1 MSRRTRHPF
10 FCNGNSTID
19 ASRLALAIAAALATS
34 ASTAASD
41 TVHYASFARA
51 RADGTLSTRFEAPVL
66 PARVAAAV
74 PRKPTKRPVTSCADD
89 GKPGTLRQVI
99 ADATDGSVIDLSQLA
114 CNRIV
119 LQQGI
124 IEIDWQINELTIK
137 GPGRQALTI
146 DGGGV
151 DGIFSYPGSG
161 TLELRDLSIAN
172 GRVVDLWGACI
183 CAPSGGVRLDRVS
196 VSSCSAHQVTDVR
209 GSSEG
214 GAIFA
219 FGNVA
224 LRDSEVLDSQVSS
237 ELPGGVP
244 DGSGSGVV
252 IHPVLGGG
260 IASIAGDIVLDHS
273 RVSGNRA
280 VATAAGGLGNV
291 RGGGLYAFMG
301 NVTVVDSTISGNR
314 VSSGFEDVDSYN
326 SYALGGGLHAVQG
339 TLTITGS
346 AVADNELDSADVR
359 WARGGGIAYF
369 GPAARI
375 ENTTIENNRI
385 AGDTGGLHNL
395 APSLRLV
402 NSTISGNSATRGVGG
417 LYDVGTP
424 VLDHATI
431 ALNRCETGV
440 GGVLLRH
447 GGVLLNSIVSA
458 NLAGGDAAADLAVGP
473 GASVTGNHDLIG
485 DAGKTQ
491 LPADT
496 LYADPLLL
504 PLADNGGPTRTHAL
518 DPVSPAI
525 DAGGSAKDLD
535 FDQRGEGFRRASG
548 AAPDIGA
555 FEVQQ
560 LLPEKMFADGFDRG
574 FGSGQR

>member
-1 MSRRTRHPF
+1 M
-10 FCNGNSTID
+10 
-19 ASRLALAIAAALATS
+19 AAPE
-34 ASTAASD
+34 TA
-41 TVHYASFARA
+41 HYASFARA
-51 RADGTLSTRFEAPVL
+51 HANGKLSTRFETPAP
-66 PARVAAAV
+66 PARAAAV
-74 PRKPTKRPVTSCADD
+74 APRKPMKLPVSSCADD
-89 GKPGTLRQVI
+89 GKPGTLRNVV
-99 ADATDGSVIDLSQLA
+99 ANATDGSTVDLSQLA
-114 CNRIV
+114 CSRIV

-151 DGIFSYPGSG
+151 DGVFSYPGSG
-161 TLELRDLSIAN
+161 TLELRDLSVAN
-172 GRVVDLWGACI
+172 GRVIDLWGACI
-183 CAPSGGVRLDRVS
+183 CAPSGSVRLNRVS
-196 VSSCSAHQVTDVR
+196 VSSCSAHQVTDAR

-219 FGNVA
+219 FGNVT
-224 LRDSEVLDSQVSS
+224 LQDSEVLDSRVSS

-273 RVSGNRA
+273 RVSGNSA
-280 VATAAGGLGNV
+280 VATAEGGLGNV

-314 VSSGFEDVDSYN
+314 VSSGFEDSGSYN
-326 SYALGGGLHAVQG
+326 SYALGGGLHAIQG

-346 AVADNELDSADVR
+346 AIADNELDSADVR

-375 ENTTIENNRI
+375 EDTTIENNRI
-385 AGDTGGLHNL
+385 TGDTGGLHNL
-395 APSLRLV
+395 APSLTLV

-417 LYDVGTP
+417 LYDVGAP

-431 ALNRCETGV
+431 AFNRCENGI

-447 GGVLLNSIVSA
+447 GGEVLNSIVSA
-458 NLAGGDAAADLAVGP
+458 NLSGADAAVDLAVGP

-496 LYADPLLL
+496 LYSDPLLL

-518 DPVSPAI
+518 DPASPAI
-525 DAGGSAKDLD
+525 DAGVSAKGLD
-535 FDQRGEGFRRASG
+535 FDQRGAGFERVSG

-560 LLPEKMFADGFDRG
+560 LSPDAMFADGFDHGLGLGLR
-574 FGSGQR
+574 